1 MEADYEIGAINQM
14 AHPLE
19 NIMQSTM
26 EQLRQLT
33 AVEAVIGKP
42 VHVNEDTC
50 IIPVSRASLGFV
62 TGGGEYGV
70 KSPVMESGHSLDCDG
85 RPFPFAGTMTA
96 GVSVAP
102 IAFLTVTEGN
112 VRMLPVAER
121 EPYARVAALLPD
133 LMHEAIALIR
143 SLREETS
150 E

>member
-1 MEADYEIGAINQM
+1 M
-14 AHPLE
+14 AHPIE

-70 KSPVMESGHSLDCDG
+70 KSPVMDSGQALDNG
-85 RPFPFAGTMTA
+85 NRPFPFAGTMAA

-102 IAFLTVTEGN
+102 IAFLAVSGDS
-112 VRMLPVAER
+112 VRVLPVAER
-121 EPYARVAALLPD
+121 EPYARIAALMPD
-133 LMHEAIALIR
+133 LMHEAIALIK
-143 SLREETS
+143 SLREE
-150 E
+150 EAE